1 MSIQRWLSNNDPWAK
16 SKCVAS
22 CPRSVGAATHANSS
36 AITFAQ
42 YVMAVTA
49 APAGF
54 GKNHFTIQLGRF
66 GPEHGSD
73 PRAMKKIAL
82 ILALVFP
89 LTTGMALTSAFAFR
103 LLPLSTD
110 PCYIAKEGTP
120 HFVAIPPSD
129 GLARLAVLVR

>member
-1 MSIQRWLSNNDPWAK
+1 M
-16 SKCVAS
+16 
-22 CPRSVGAATHANSS
+22 T
-36 AITFAQ
+36 
-42 YVMAVTA
+42 VTV

-54 GKNHFTIQLGRF
+54 GKNHSPSNWVI
-66 GPEHGSD
+66 
-73 PRAMKKIAL
+73 AMKKIAL

-120 HFVAIPPSD
+120 HFVAIPPSN
-129 GLARLAVLVR
+129 GLAKLPVLVRKS

>member
-1 MSIQRWLSNNDPWAK
+1 VLAVTCASGHAFHTTVLSALFY
-16 SKCVAS
+16 SQAQTACL
-22 CPRSVGAATHANSS
+22 HANSS

-49 APAGF
+49 APCWF
-54 GKNHFTIQLGRF
+54 WQKSLTIKLGR
-66 GPEHGSD
+66 EI
-73 PRAMKKIAL
+73 AMKKIAL

-89 LTTGMALTSAFAFR
+89 LTIGVALSSAFAFR

-120 HFVAIPPSD
+120 HFVAIPRSD
-129 GLARLAVLVR
+129 GLARLPVLVR